1 MDWTTPRTRSL
12 TLFAAVAA
20 AALAAAPVAGQF
32 NLDEVEV
39 TSEHVAG
46 SIHMLTGAGGNIG
59 VSSGEDGILIVDD
72 QFEALADRIRAAIA
86 GISPGDLEFVIN
98 THFHFDHTGGNVVF
112 GEEALIVAHTN
123 VRKRLAAGDGPR
135 GQQGEPAPKVALP
148 VVTYDI
154 GVSIHF
160 NGEQILIGH
169 LEGGHT
175 DGDSYIYF
183 MDSNVIHLGDQF
195 FAGRFPFVD
204 VASGGNAVGL
214 RDSIG
219 GVLDR
224 LPEDAMV
231 IPGHGPL
238 STVEDLRTYHRMLT
252 ESVAAVEAGKDAGK
266 SLEDIQAAGLSDE
279 WEGWGSGFIN
289 ESVFIASIYESL

>member
-1 MDWTTPRTRSL
+1 MTLRSSL
-12 TLFAAVAA
+12 PGLAA
-20 AALAAAPVAGQF
+20 AAVLLAVPAAAQQDFSA
-32 NLDEVEV
+32 VEV
-39 TSEHVAG
+39 TGEHVAG

-59 VSSGEDGILIVDD
+59 VSAGEDGILIVDD
-72 QFEALADRIRAAIA
+72 QYAGLADKIRAALAEISA
-86 GISPGDLEFVIN
+86 GELEFVVN
-98 THFHFDHTGGNVVF
+98 THFHSDHTGGNVVF
-112 GEEALIVAHTN
+112 GEEALILAHAN
-123 VRKRLAAGDGPR
+123 VRKRLAAGDGAR
-135 GQQGEPAPKVALP
+135 GQKVDPAPKVALP

-160 NGEQILIGH
+160 NGEQIMIGH
-169 LEGGHT
+169 LAGGHT
-175 DGDSYIYF
+175 DGDSFVYF

-224 LPEDAMV
+224 LPEDAKV

-238 STVEDLRTYHRMLT
+238 SSVDDLRKYHRMLS
-252 ESVAAVEAGKDAGK
+252 ESVATVKAGKDAGK
-266 SLEDIQAAGLSDE
+266 AVEQIQAAGLPDE
-279 WEGWGSGFIN
+279 WKSWASGFIN
-289 ESVFIASIYESL
+289 ESVFITSIFESL

>member
-1 MDWTTPRTRSL
+1 MPSTVRPRFL
-12 TLFAAVAA
+12 PMLAAVATAGLLAAPA
-20 AALAAAPVAGQF
+20 AAQF
-32 NLDEVEV
+32 DLSSVEV
-39 TSEHVAG
+39 TAEHVAG
-46 SIHMLTGAGGNIG
+46 SVHMLTGAGGNIG
-59 VSSGEDGILIVDD
+59 VLVGEDGVLIVDD
-72 QFEALADRIRAAIA
+72 QFAPLADKIRAAIA

-98 THFHFDHTGGNVVF
+98 THFHGDHTGGNAIF
-112 GEEALIVAHTN
+112 GEEALIVAHSN
-123 VRKRLAAGDGPR
+123 VRKRLAAGDGAG
-135 GQQGEPAPKVALP
+135 GQPGEAAPKVALP

-160 NGEQILIGH
+160 NDEQIMIGH
-169 LEGGHT
+169 LDGGHT
-175 DGDSYIYF
+175 DGDSYVYF

-195 FAGRFPFVD
+195 FSGAFPFVD

-214 RDSIG
+214 RDSVG

-238 STVEDLRTYHRMLT
+238 STVDDLRAYHRMLT
-252 ESVAAVEAGKDAGK
+252 ECVATVQAGKDAGK
-266 SLEDIQAAGLSDE
+266 SIEDIQAAGLPDE

-289 ESVFIASIYESL
+289 EAVFVGFIYASL